1 MRVNLICDAG
11 RRYNSTYGTSCPMY
25 PSSSLDL
32 STPDQE
38 EEEEEEEEESI
49 NLVSRDGSTEEY
61 VEVERRSSIFETTS
75 PYPDQLYRR
84 SQYLLLRL

>member
-38 EEEEEEEEESI
+38 EEEEEEEVDVEWVEGGVSVCCSI
-49 NLVSRDGSTEEY
+49 D
-61 VEVERRSSIFETTS
+61 
-75 PYPDQLYRR
+75 
-84 SQYLLLRL
+84 